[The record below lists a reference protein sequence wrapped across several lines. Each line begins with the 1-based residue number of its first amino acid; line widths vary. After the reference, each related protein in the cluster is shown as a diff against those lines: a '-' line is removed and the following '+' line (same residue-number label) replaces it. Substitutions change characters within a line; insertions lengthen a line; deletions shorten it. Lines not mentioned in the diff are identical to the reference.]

1 MKKKNLLI
9 AWAGMFAA
17 SALLGFLPEPD
28 GLLKALM
35 VLLSLAFFVP
45 GGLLLWRG
53 DRQAVRLVRNLSMI
67 SLGATLVCLI
77 VNLLSVQN
85 SRVVGDVLNGVL
97 VGVSAPMVCSQ
108 FWGLSLF
115 LWACLMV
122 TAISKLKKTKNPR
135 N

>member
-1 MKKKNLLI
+1 
-9 AWAGMFAA
+9 
-17 SALLGFLPEPD
+17 
-28 GLLKALM
+28 M
-35 VLLSLAFFVP
+35 VLLSLVFFVP

-67 SLGATLVCLI
+67 SLSATLVCLI

-85 SRVVGDVLNGVL
+85 SRVVGDVLYGVL
-97 VGVSAPMVCSQ
+97 VVVSAPMVCSQ

>member
-45 GGLLLWRG
+45 GGL
-53 DRQAVRLVRNLSMI
+53 
-67 SLGATLVCLI
+67 VCLI
-77 VNLLSVQN
+77 VNLLSIQN
-85 SRVVGDVLNGVL
+85 SRVVGDVLYGVL
-97 VGVSAPMVCSQ
+97 VVVSAPMVCSQ

-122 TAISKLKKTKNPR
+122 TAVSKLKKTRNPR